1 MLSFNTRNFVLKFA
15 YLGAR
20 ITPDIFQYY
29 AQRNRRTPNWK
40 RLRAHFRG
48 LFGRPE
54 AKWKS
59 SKLWNMTQEKRT
71 FQNWNEN
78 SDRGFFPQARQE
90 NLNFPR
96 MS

>member
-1 MLSFNTRNFVLKFA
+1 MT
-15 YLGAR
+15 
-20 ITPDIFQYY
+20 DIEGFLAIYGHSDNLLNNNFQYY

-54 AKWKS
+54 AKWEL
-59 SKLWNMTQEKRT
+59 SKLWNMKQEKRT